1 MTRIKISK
9 STICAA
15 VVICTAIFSG
25 FTVSADKDMTSDA
38 TLCSS
43 AGIAVQDHKQYL
55 EEAVIKLME
64 EGKLSRDK
72 VEKILEYKKL
82 RAEES
87 KDPNKNDKNQIK
99 DQRKKGSL
107 LRDLTHDG
115 IITEAEAQAI
125 KEKLK
130 EMKDARL
137 EGGLQGLVDKGV
149 LTGKDIDNIRDYMVK
164 VREEREAQ
172 MEKLRTMTPEEKKEY
187 FENAKKDRKD
197 IIERM
202 VEDKVI
208 TNQQAEEIKKAIPE
222 LNRSKCKKS
231 H

>member
-82 RAEES
+82 RAGEA
-87 KDPNKNDKNQIK
+87 KDLNKNDKN
-99 DQRKKGSL
+99 QRKKGSL

-164 VREEREAQ
+164 AREEREAQ
-172 MEKLRTMTPEEKKEY
+172 MEKIRTMTPEEKKEY

-197 IIERM
+197 IIEKM

-208 TNQQAEEIKKAIPE
+208 TRQQAEEIKKAIPE
-222 LNRSKCKKS
+222 LNRSKNKKAD
-231 H
+231 